1 MNSKALLVIVLALE
15 WVTLTTLLAP
25 RLAAARQRLGRHP
38 QAALA
43 LWFGLLL
50 TAGLAIATAL
60 IMATYLAFRSWMQ
73 LNQQALGTTGWLAA
87 VAASF
92 APWLLLALGGITLA
106 LVSRTFEPL
115 LDSARQVRQMLDLAA
130 IPLLT
135 FHGVPVLQMQTPTLV
150 AFTRGSGRGA
160 VIVVSSGLQQALD
173 TDEYQ
178 AVLWHEHA
186 HARLGHGRLKS
197 LAHAVLAVSPWLLAS
212 RALANQA
219 DWFCELAAD
228 TYAAKRVGRSVLLS
242 ARNKVQLG

>member
-25 RLAAARQRLGRHP
+25 RLAAARQRLSRHP

-60 IMATYLAFRSWMQ
+60 ITATYLAFQSWML
-73 LNQQALGTTGWLAA
+73 LNQQSLGTTGWLAA
-87 VAASF
+87 VASSF

-115 LDSARQVRQMLDLAA
+115 LDSARQVRQMLDLVA

-135 FHGVPVLQMQTPTLV
+135 FHGVQVHQIETPALM
-150 AFTRGSGRGA
+150 AFTRSSGRRA
-160 VIVVSSGLQQALD
+160 VIVVSSGLQQALN

-178 AVLWHEHA
+178 AVLWHEHG

-197 LAHAVLAVSPWLLAS
+197 LARAVLAVSPWLLAS
-212 RALANQA
+212 RALVNQV

-228 TYAAKRVGRSVLLS
+228 TYAAKQVGRSVLLS
-242 ARNKVQLG
+242 ARNKVQLV